1 MPALLPFATAV
12 LIGYL
17 LVRAVRPLSGA
28 GPGWAVAVFEVSLGA
43 GLGVA
48 ITSAVFFVLLV
59 TETATPAI
67 ILSCDAAMLALLSGV
82 LFFRRG
88 RVSATSGPGQPAVP
102 HGFRWNWLL
111 ALILGTSLSMV
122 LAGMWAYADSNPNGL
137 WDAWAIWNI
146 RARFLAGP
154 GEVWRNA
161 ISPLL
166 GRTHPDYPLLLSGFI
181 GRCWKVAGNYD
192 TAVPIA
198 TAFLFFTGTVG
209 LLVSCLA
216 LVRSLSA
223 GLLAGLVLLTGA
235 VYLQQPMAQFADVPL
250 AFYYLAALALI
261 CRAWLGQEPGR
272 NALLAL
278 AGAAAASAA
287 WTKNEGLV
295 FLAVFCGC
303 CALAEWRFSGGK
315 KAIPRV
321 LWLMVGALPGLI
333 LVGWLKLFLA
343 PVADPFL
350 SHPVQRVSQGF
361 AHFHRVWWVVRQ
373 IYKWTLEFG
382 SVVSHPLVVL
392 AVLIVAL
399 RIAVPR
405 RNAGAVWTM
414 AGTLTLVF
422 GAYCVVSVGT
432 FTPFDRFFSQLWPA
446 FLLLT
451 FMLLRPI
458 EEIIPAPVTKET
470 GPVARG
476 KTKTKKKGK
485 G

>member
-1 MPALLPFATAV
+1 MPALVPFATAV

-17 LVRAVRPLSGA
+17 LVRAVRPLSAA
-28 GPGWAVAVFEVSLGA
+28 GPGWAVAVFELSLGA
-43 GLGVA
+43 GLGVG

-59 TETATPAI
+59 AGTASPAA

-88 RVSATSGPGQPAVP
+88 RVSATSASGPPAVP

-111 ALILGTSLSMV
+111 ALGLGTSLSMV
-122 LAGMWAYADSNPNGL
+122 LAAMWTYADNNPHGL
-137 WDAWAIWNI
+137 WDAWAIWNV

-181 GRCWKVAGNYD
+181 ARCWKVAGNYD
-192 TAVPIA
+192 TAVPVA
-198 TAFLFFTGTVG
+198 TAFLFFTGTVA

-261 CRAWLGQEPGR
+261 CRAWLGEEPR
-272 NALLAL
+272 RSALLAL

-295 FLAVFCGC
+295 FLVVFSGC
-303 CALAEWRFSGGK
+303 CALVEWRFSGWK

-321 LWLMVGALPGLI
+321 LWLLLGALPGLI
-333 LVGWLKLFLA
+333 LVGWLKLLLA
-343 PVADPFL
+343 PVADPFV
-350 SHPVQRVSQGF
+350 SRPIQSVSQGF
-361 AHFHRVWWVVRQ
+361 ARFHRVWWVVRQ
-373 IYKWTLEFG
+373 IYLWAFEFG
-382 SVVSHPLVVL
+382 SGVSHPLIVL
-392 AVLIVAL
+392 TVLIVAL
-399 RIAVPR
+399 RFAVPR
-405 RNAGAVWTM
+405 RNAGAVWTL
-414 AGTLTLVF
+414 AGTLALVF

-432 FTPFDRFFSQLWPA
+432 YTPFDRFYSQLWPA

-451 FMLLRPI
+451 FMVLRPI
-458 EEIIPAPVTKET
+458 EEILPAS
-470 GPVARG
+470 VARG
-476 KTKTKKKGK
+476 KTKTKKKGRA
-485 G
+485 